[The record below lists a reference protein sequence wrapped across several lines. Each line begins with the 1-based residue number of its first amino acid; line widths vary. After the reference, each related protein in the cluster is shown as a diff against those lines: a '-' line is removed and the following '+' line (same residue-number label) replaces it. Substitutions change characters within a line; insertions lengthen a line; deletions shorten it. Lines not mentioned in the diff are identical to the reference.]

1 MSSHD
6 QVRSFIERI
15 IRLKEEQDTIGD
27 DIKDVYAEAKSVG
40 YDKTAI
46 GNVVSHLRKVSKKG
60 ADTVAEQGAIFDLYL
75 AAYEGRSSD
84 DSHPHARERGAA

>member
-15 IRLKEEQDTIGD
+15 IRLKEEQDAIGD
-27 DIKDVYAEAKSVG
+27 DVKDVYAEAKSFG
-40 YDKTAI
+40 LDKTAL
-46 GNVVSHLRKVSKKG
+46 GSVVSHLRRVSKKG

-75 AAYEGRSSD
+75 AAYEGRD
-84 DSHPHARERGAA
+84 DASHAHARERDAA